1 MARFQ
6 HLLGIEG
13 LAQANIK
20 RVLARA
26 ADFQRQ
32 PPPPLLAHQR
42 LLLLFYE
49 ASTRTRTSFE
59 VAARRLGAETVAVT
73 ATASSIEKGESL
85 LDTVYTLR
93 AMAINGI
100 VVRHA
105 SSGAPH
111 LIAEHVDV
119 PVINA
124 GDGMHEHPT
133 QALLD
138 GFTILQHRPSIA
150 GLTVAI
156 IGDILHSRVARSN
169 LLLLTRLGAR
179 VHLCGPRTLLPPEFA
194 AYGPS
199 VTLTCDLEEALAGAD
214 VVMVLRI
221 QMERMHESF
230 FPSEAE
236 YVARYSVTQER
247 LRLARPGALVMHPG
261 PMIRGVEISA
271 EVADSPQSVIREQV
285 ENGVL
290 IRMAVLAELLAAAP
304 GASAEIGC
312 GDGEAAPGP
321 APKK

>member
-1 MARFQ
+1 MTPARPA

-13 LAQANIK
+13 LPLSRIQH
-20 RVLARA
+20 
-26 ADFQRQ
+26 
-32 PPPPLLAHQR
+32 LLALAAQFQQQAPPRSLAGKR

-59 VAARRLGAETVAVT
+59 VAARRLGAETVSVT
-73 ATASSIEKGESL
+73 AQASSVEKGESL
-85 LDTVYTLR
+85 LDTVFTLR
-93 AMAINGI
+93 AMAIDGI
-100 VVRHA
+100 VIRHG
-105 SSGAPH
+105 SSGAPWLVADH
-111 LIAEHVDV
+111 ADV

-138 GFTILQHRPSIA
+138 GFTILRHRKVIA
-150 GLTVAI
+150 GLKVAI

-169 LLLLTRLGAR
+169 LLLLSRLGAEVR
-179 VHLCGPRTLLPPEFA
+179 LCGPRTLLPPEFA
-194 AYGPS
+194 AYGQGVRLFGELEPA
-199 VTLTCDLEEALAGAD
+199 LTDAD

-236 YVARYSVTQER
+236 YVSRYSVTASR
-247 LRLARPGALVMHPG
+247 LRAARPDALVMHPG
-261 PMIRGVEISA
+261 PVIRGVEITA

-290 IRMAVLAELLAAAP
+290 IRMAVLHESLGGQL
-304 GASAEIGC
+304 
-312 GDGEAAPGP
+312 
-321 APKK
+321 

>member
-1 MARFQ
+1 MAMA

-13 LAQANIK
+13 LPLPRIQ
-20 RVLARA
+20 RLLARA

-32 PPPPLLAHQR
+32 APPRQFAGKR

-59 VAARRLGAETVAVT
+59 VAARRLGAETVSVT
-73 ATASSIEKGESL
+73 ANASSIEKGESL

-93 AMAINGI
+93 AMVIDAI

-105 SSGAPH
+105 SSGAPQ
-111 LIAEHVDV
+111 LVADHVDV
-119 PVINA
+119 PVVNA

-138 GFTILQHRPSIA
+138 GFTILRHRPAIA
-150 GLTVAI
+150 GLNVAI

-169 LLLLTRLGAR
+169 LLLLTRLGAHVR
-179 VHLCGPRTLLPPEFA
+179 LCGPRTLLPPEFA
-194 AYGPS
+194 GYGPNVS
-199 VTLTCDLEEALAGAD
+199 LAYELDEALADAD

-221 QMERMHESF
+221 QMERMRESF

-236 YVARYSVTQER
+236 YVARYSVTRER
-247 LRLARPGALVMHPG
+247 LRAARPDALVMHPG

-290 IRMAVLAELLAAAP
+290 IRMAVLAEALEGAA
-304 GASAEIGC
+304 
-312 GDGEAAPGP
+312 
-321 APKK
+321 

>member
-1 MARFQ
+1 MPAATELDR

-13 LAQANIK
+13 MP
-20 RVLARA
+20 LARIERLLALA
-26 ADFQRQ
+26 ADFQKKA
-32 PPPPLLAHQR
+32 PLRSMAGRR
-42 LLLLFYE
+42 LLVLFYE

-59 VAARRLGAETVAVT
+59 VAARRLGAETVSVT
-73 ATASSIEKGESL
+73 ANTSSIEKGESL

-93 AMAINGI
+93 AMAVDGI

-111 LIAEHVDV
+111 LVAEHVDV
-119 PVINA
+119 PVVNA

-138 GFTILQHRPSIA
+138 GFTILRHRREIA
-150 GLTVAI
+150 GLKVAI

-169 LLLLTRLGAR
+169 LLLLSRMGAQVR
-179 VHLCGPRTLLPPEFA
+179 LCGPRPLLPPEFA
-194 AYGPS
+194 AYGAE
-199 VTLTCDLEEALAGAD
+199 VQITCDLEEALAGAD

-221 QMERMHESF
+221 QMERMRESF

-236 YVARYSVTQER
+236 YVARYSVTRER
-247 LRLARPGALVMHPG
+247 LRAAKPDALVMHPG

-290 IRMAVLAELLAAAP
+290 IRMAVLHELV
-304 GASAEIGC
+304 GG
-312 GDGEAAPGP
+312 GP
-321 APKK
+321 A

>member
-1 MARFQ
+1 MQ
-6 HLLGIEG
+6 ESDHLLGIEG
-13 LAQANIK
+13 QTRPRLESLLQQARSFQLA
-20 RVLARA
+20 
-26 ADFQRQ
+26 
-32 PPPPLLAHQR
+32 PPPRTLAGKR

-59 VAARRLGAETVAVT
+59 VAARRLGAETVSVT
-73 ATASSIEKGESL
+73 ASASSIEKGESL

-93 AMAINGI
+93 AMAIDGI

-105 SSGAPH
+105 SSGAAR
-111 LIAEHVDV
+111 LVAEHVDV

-138 GFTILQHRPSIA
+138 AFTILRHRPALA
-150 GLTVAI
+150 GLRVAI

-169 LLLLTRLGAR
+169 LRLLTQFGAQVR
-179 VHLCGPRTLLPPEFA
+179 LCGPRPLLPPEFES
-194 AYGPS
+194 YGAS
-199 VTLTCDLEEALAGAD
+199 VQIGYELEPALDGAD

-221 QMERMHESF
+221 QMERMRESF

-236 YVARYSVTQER
+236 YVARYSVTGER
-247 LRLARPGALVMHPG
+247 LRVARPDALVMHPG

-271 EVADSPQSVIREQV
+271 DVADSPQSAIREQV

-290 IRMAVLAELLAAAP
+290 IRMAALDELLGNRA
-304 GASAEIGC
+304 
-312 GDGEAAPGP
+312 
-321 APKK
+321 

>member
-1 MARFQ
+1 MRESE

-13 LAQANIK
+13 QA
-20 RVLARA
+20 RPRLEHLLRQARA
-26 ADFQRQ
+26 FQLT
-32 PPPPLLAHQR
+32 PPPRTLAGKR

-59 VAARRLGAETVAVT
+59 VAARRLGAETVSVT
-73 ATASSIEKGESL
+73 ASASSIEKGESL

-93 AMAINGI
+93 AMAIDGI

-105 SSGAPH
+105 SSGAAR
-111 LIAEHVDV
+111 LVAEHVDV
-119 PVINA
+119 PVVNA

-138 GFTILQHRPSIA
+138 AFTILRHRPALA
-150 GLTVAI
+150 GLRVAI

-169 LLLLTRLGAR
+169 LRLLLEFGAEVR
-179 VHLCGPRTLLPPEFA
+179 LCGPRPLLPPEFA
-194 AYGPS
+194 SYGPK
-199 VTLTCDLEEALAGAD
+199 LQIGHDLEAALAGAD

-221 QMERMHESF
+221 QMERMRESF

-236 YVARYSVTQER
+236 YVARYSVTRER
-247 LRLARPGALVMHPG
+247 LQVAQPDALVMHPG

-271 EVADSPQSVIREQV
+271 DVADSPQSAIREQV

-290 IRMAVLAELLAAAP
+290 IRMAVLDELLGRQA
-304 GASAEIGC
+304 
-312 GDGEAAPGP
+312 
-321 APKK
+321 

>member
-1 MARFQ
+1 MQPAA
-6 HLLGIEG
+6 HLLGIAG
-13 LAQANIK
+13 LATEQIGP
-20 RVLARA
+20 LLDRA
-26 ADFQRQ
+26 AEFQRQ
-32 PPPPLLAHQR
+32 PPAKVLAGKR

-59 VAARRLGAETVAVT
+59 VAARRLGAETVSVT
-73 ATASSIEKGESL
+73 ASSSSIEKGESL

-93 AMAINGI
+93 AMAIDGI

-105 SSGAPH
+105 CSGAAD
-111 LIAEHVDV
+111 LVAAHVDV

-138 GFTILQHRPSIA
+138 AFTIRRHYGRIA
-150 GLTVAI
+150 GLKVAI

-169 LLLLTRLGAR
+169 LLLLSRLGAEVR
-179 VHLCGPRTLLPPEFA
+179 LCGPRTLLPPAFA
-194 AYGPS
+194 SYGPGVRLS
-199 VTLTCDLEEALAGAD
+199 WELEPALQDAD
-214 VVMVLRI
+214 VVMVLRL
-221 QMERMHESF
+221 QMERMRESF

-236 YVARYSVTQER
+236 YVARYSVTLER
-247 LRLARPGALVMHPG
+247 LRAARPEALVMHPG

-290 IRMAVLAELLAAAP
+290 IRMAVLDQLL
-304 GASAEIGC
+304 GART
-312 GDGEAAPGP
+312 
-321 APKK
+321 

>member
-1 MARFQ
+1 MARIEQFLALAAEFQ
-6 HLLGIEG
+6 
-13 LAQANIK
+13 K
-20 RVLARA
+20 T
-26 ADFQRQ
+26 
-32 PPPPLLAHQR
+32 PPPRTLTGKR

-59 VAARRLGAETVAVT
+59 VAARRLGAETVSVSAQ
-73 ATASSIEKGESL
+73 ASSIEKGESL

-93 AMAINGI
+93 AMAIDGI
-100 VVRHA
+100 VMRHG
-105 SSGAPH
+105 SSGAPRLVADH
-111 LIAEHVDV
+111 ADV

-138 GFTILQHRPSIA
+138 GFTILRHRGSIA
-150 GLTVAI
+150 GLKVAI

-169 LLLLTRLGAR
+169 ILLLSRLGAELR
-179 VHLCGPRTLLPPEFA
+179 LCGPRTLLPPEFA
-194 AYGPS
+194 AYGDN
-199 VTLTCDLEEALAGAD
+199 VHRYGELEPALDGAD

-236 YVARYSVTQER
+236 YVSRFSVTAER
-247 LRLARPGALVMHPG
+247 LRAARPDALVMHPG
-261 PMIRGVEISA
+261 PVIRGVEISA

-290 IRMAVLAELLAAAP
+290 IRMAVLHAAL
-304 GASAEIGC
+304 GG
-312 GDGEAAPGP
+312 
-321 APKK
+321 KL

>member
-1 MARFQ
+1 MRESE

-13 LAQANIK
+13 QELPRLERLLQQ
-20 RVLARA
+20 ARA
-26 ADFQRQ
+26 FQLS
-32 PPPPLLAHQR
+32 PPPRTLAGKR

-49 ASTRTRTSFE
+49 SSTRTRTSFE
-59 VAARRLGAETVAVT
+59 VAARRLGAETVSVT
-73 ATASSIEKGESL
+73 AGASSIEKGESL

-93 AMAINGI
+93 AMAIDGI

-105 SSGAPH
+105 SSGAAR
-111 LIAEHVDV
+111 LVAANVDV

-138 GFTILQHRPSIA
+138 AFTILRHRPTLR
-150 GLTVAI
+150 GLRVAI

-169 LLLLTRLGAR
+169 LRLLSLLGAEVR
-179 VHLCGPRTLLPPEFA
+179 LCGPRTLLPPAFA
-194 AYGPS
+194 TYGPN
-199 VTLTCDLEEALAGAD
+199 VHIGYELEPALEGAD

-221 QMERMHESF
+221 QMERMRESF

-236 YVARYSVTQER
+236 YVARYSVTRER
-247 LRLARPGALVMHPG
+247 LRAARPDALVMHPG

-271 EVADSPQSVIREQV
+271 DVADSPQSVIREQV

-290 IRMAVLAELLAAAP
+290 IRMAVLHELLGPRPPQAP
-304 GASAEIGC
+304 
-312 GDGEAAPGP
+312 
-321 APKK
+321 

>member
-1 MARFQ
+1 MSTAGHPR

-13 LAQANIK
+13 LASSRLEHLFALATRFQAS
-20 RVLARA
+20 
-26 ADFQRQ
+26 
-32 PPPPLLAHQR
+32 PPPRSLAGKR
-42 LLLLFYE
+42 LLVLFYE

-59 VAARRLGAETVAVT
+59 VAARRLGAETVSVT
-73 ATASSIEKGESL
+73 ASASSIEKGESL

-93 AMAINGI
+93 AMVIDGM
-100 VVRHA
+100 VMRHH

-111 LIAEHVDV
+111 LVADHVDV

-138 GFTILQHRPSIA
+138 GFTILRHRQRIA
-150 GLTVAI
+150 GLKVAI

-169 LLLLTRLGAR
+169 ILLLSRLGAE
-179 VHLCGPRTLLPPEFA
+179 VHLCGPRTLLPPDFA
-194 AYGPS
+194 AYGAG
-199 VTLTCDLEEALAGAD
+199 VRLTTEVEAALADAD

-221 QMERMHESF
+221 QMERMRESF

-236 YVARYSVTQER
+236 YVERFSVTRER
-247 LRLARPGALVMHPG
+247 LRAAKPGALVMHPG
-261 PMIRGVEISA
+261 PMIRGVEIAA

-290 IRMAVLAELLAAAP
+290 IRMAVLHEAL
-304 GASAEIGC
+304 
-312 GDGEAAPGP
+312 DGRL
-321 APKK
+321 

>member
-1 MARFQ
+1 MARIEQFLSLAAAFQ
-6 HLLGIEG
+6 
-13 LAQANIK
+13 K
-20 RVLARA
+20 T
-26 ADFQRQ
+26 
-32 PPPPLLAHQR
+32 PPPRMLTGKR

-59 VAARRLGAETVAVT
+59 VAARRLGAETVSVSAQ
-73 ATASSIEKGESL
+73 ASSIEKGESL

-93 AMAINGI
+93 AMAIDGI
-100 VVRHA
+100 VMRHA
-105 SSGAPH
+105 SSGAPRLVADH
-111 LIAEHVDV
+111 ADV

-138 GFTILQHRPSIA
+138 GFTILRHRGSIA
-150 GLTVAI
+150 GLKVAI

-169 LLLLTRLGAR
+169 ILLLSRLGAELR
-179 VHLCGPRTLLPPEFA
+179 LCGPRTLLPPEFA
-194 AYGPS
+194 AYGKN
-199 VTLTCDLEEALAGAD
+199 VRLYGELEPALDGAD

-236 YVARYSVTQER
+236 YVSRFSVTAER
-247 LRLARPGALVMHPG
+247 LRAARPDALVMHPG
-261 PMIRGVEISA
+261 PVIRGVEISA

-290 IRMAVLAELLAAAP
+290 IRMAVLHTVL
-304 GASAEIGC
+304 GA
-312 GDGEAAPGP
+312 
-321 APKK
+321 KR